1 MLKKRL
7 LKNFVTKNK
16 DLRNQRILSNRTFFI
31 RNNKLYKR
39 ITKIDIE
46 KKYRAN
52 IKKNLELK
60 KILSPK
66 I

>member
-31 RNNKLYKR
+31 INNKLSKR

>member
-31 RNNKLYKR
+31 RNNKLSKR

-46 KKYRAN
+46 KKYRGN

>member
-31 RNNKLYKR
+31 RNNKLSKR

-60 KILSPK
+60 KILSSK

>member
-31 RNNKLYKR
+31 RNNKLSKR

-52 IKKNLELK
+52 IKRKLF
-60 KILSPK
+60 S
-66 I
+66 

>member
-1 MLKKRL
+1 MLKKCL

-31 RNNKLYKR
+31 RNNKLSKR

>member
-31 RNNKLYKR
+31 RNNKLSKR

>member
-31 RNNKLYKR
+31 RNNKLSKR
-39 ITKIDIE
+39 ITKIVIE

>member
-31 RNNKLYKR
+31 RNNKLSKR
-39 ITKIDIE
+39 FTKIDIE